1 MKEKVKN
8 NSKIIALCAI
18 LLALA
23 YYSQQDG
30 KVLKEDGTLSRN
42 EFGKGSKEV
51 DLILNAEGLEEDYPY
66 ELEIAEMRIT
76 EEDAKVYFRGAIA
89 EIEESI
95 YAEGD
100 EPSHV
105 EQNLNI
111 QPRYV
116 NGLVEADWRF
126 LESSAVRYNGELVQ
140 EQIVAEGELV
150 HVQAELSCCEYKEM
164 YDFYI
169 QIYPVKLTKTEKLI
183 QNIRNAIS
191 KEDEK
196 YHEDTLKLPEQV
208 DGVQLHWAEPEDH
221 LVLKVFLLEVI
232 IFAALKILEKE
243 KQKDAFKARQ
253 DSMRLDY
260 SDIVSKLAILV
271 GAGMSVRQAW
281 DTICLRYIADRKNEL
296 VKEKPAYEEMLATSR
311 EMQDGGSERTA
322 FQNFSERVG
331 IGEFHRLARILV
343 QSIQKGSKGI
353 CGMLEQEATDA
364 FESRKLMARKLGEE
378 ASTKMMIPLML
389 MLGIVMAMIM
399 VPAMMG
405 VQM

>member
-8 NSKIIALCAI
+8 NLKIIALCAI

-76 EEDAKVYFRGAIA
+76 EEDAKVYFRRAIA

-116 NGLVEADWRF
+116 NGLVEVDWRF

-169 QIYPVKLTKTEKLI
+169 QIYPVKLTKSEKLI

-208 DGVQLHWAEPEDH
+208 DGVQLHWAEPKDH
-221 LVLKVFLLEVI
+221 LVLI
-232 IFAALKILEKE
+232 
-243 KQKDAFKARQ
+243 
-253 DSMRLDY
+253 
-260 SDIVSKLAILV
+260 
-271 GAGMSVRQAW
+271 
-281 DTICLRYIADRKNEL
+281 
-296 VKEKPAYEEMLATSR
+296 
-311 EMQDGGSERTA
+311 
-322 FQNFSERVG
+322 
-331 IGEFHRLARILV
+331 
-343 QSIQKGSKGI
+343 
-353 CGMLEQEATDA
+353 
-364 FESRKLMARKLGEE
+364 
-378 ASTKMMIPLML
+378 
-389 MLGIVMAMIM
+389 
-399 VPAMMG
+399 
-405 VQM
+405 

>member
-1 MKEKVKN
+1 MKEIIKN
-8 NSKIIALCAI
+8 NLKIFILCA
-18 LLALA
+18 LLLLLA

-30 KVLKEDGTLSRN
+30 KVLQENGTLSRN

-66 ELEIAEMRIT
+66 ELEVAEMRIT
-76 EEDAKVYFRGAIA
+76 EKEAKVYFEKAIV
-89 EIEESI
+89 EIEESV
-95 YAEGD
+95 YAKGD

-111 QPRYV
+111 QPRYA
-116 NGLVEADWRF
+116 NGLVEAEWRF
-126 LESSAVRYNGELVQ
+126 LDSSAIRCNGEIVSERLVP
-140 EQIVAEGELV
+140 EGEMV
-150 HVQAELSCCEYKEM
+150 HVQAELTCYEYKEM
-164 YDFYI
+164 YEFYI
-169 QIYPVKLTKTEKLI
+169 HVYPIKQTKTEKLI
-183 QNIRNAIS
+183 QDIQNAIA
-191 KEDEK
+191 KESEK
-196 YHEDTLKLPEQV
+196 YDEDMLQLPEQV
-208 DGVQLHWAEPEDH
+208 DGVQLHWTEPEDH
-221 LVLKVFLLEVI
+221 LVLKVLLLEVV
-232 IFAALKILEKE
+232 IFVVLKILEKE

-253 DSMRLDY
+253 ESIRLDY

-281 DTICLRYIADRKNEL
+281 DTICMRYLADRKNHL
-296 VKEKPAYEEMLATSR
+296 VKEKPAYEEMLATSH

-331 IGEFHRLARILV
+331 IGEYHRLARILV

-353 CGMLEQEATDA
+353 CGMLEQESADA